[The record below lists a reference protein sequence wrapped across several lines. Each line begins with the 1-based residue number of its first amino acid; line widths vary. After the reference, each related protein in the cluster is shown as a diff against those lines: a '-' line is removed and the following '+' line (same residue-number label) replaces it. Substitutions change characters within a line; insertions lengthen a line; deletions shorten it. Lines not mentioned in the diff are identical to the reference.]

1 MNLSQTTEELNRDI
15 PVDELTI
22 GAAINSLGTFGI
34 PKTKITLDDY
44 KLRELWCK
52 GIINDLSYIT
62 FALELESKAIFNI
75 DSFARKWENVELS
88 EEQQKDGWK
97 PKKLKLRNVLNV
109 IAVLD
114 EKGMGCCDFN
124 VKVSQLSLFD

>member
-1 MNLSQTTEELNRDI
+1 MIQAQAVRESDEQIPDRFLDTNVHGIGTFDI
-15 PVDELTI
+15 PKSTIILDEW
-22 GAAINSLGTFGI
+22 
-34 PKTKITLDDY
+34 

-52 GIINDLSYIT
+52 GIINDLTYIT

-75 DSFARKWENVELS
+75 DSFTRKWENIELS
-88 EEQQKDGWK
+88 EEQQDDGWK
-97 PKKLKLRNVLNV
+97 SKKLKLRTVLNV
-109 IAVLD
+109 IAALD

>member
-15 PVDELTI
+15 PVDKLTLS
-22 GAAINSLGTFGI
+22 AAINSLGAFDI
-34 PKTKITLDDY
+34 PKTKITLDEW

-62 FALELESKAIFNI
+62 FALELESKAMFNI
-75 DSFARKWENVELS
+75 DSFTRKWENVELS
-88 EEQQKDGWK
+88 EEQQDDGWK
-97 PKKLKLRNVLNV
+97 SKKLKLRTVLNV
-109 IAVLD
+109 IAALG
-114 EKGMGCCDFN
+114 ERGMGCCEFN